1 MACPSTFA
9 DGVSSRRIV
18 VFRGGKVLGVVEMG
32 IALQDEAIG
41 TQMTALVAVLVA
53 ILKWSPSRSWDR
65 RSWGGCWCTATCP
78 AHCG

>member
-18 VFRGGKVLGVVEMG
+18 VFRGGKVLGVVEMS

-53 ILKWSPSRSWDR
+53 VL
-65 RSWGGCWCTATCP
+65 
-78 AHCG
+78 